1 MRTQRHLHVV
11 LCLALVLASVV
22 ACSNSG
28 EEMRRQLNELQARNQ
43 ADSLMTDDS
52 LALTLC
58 DYFDSH
64 GTPNEQMLAHYLLAR
79 TYADMGEAPKALD
92 EFHHAADC
100 ADTTAADCD
109 YSLLMKV
116 HGQSAN
122 LFLEQSMPNEMLE
135 ELQLEG
141 HYARLAKD
149 TMVCILAEEWK
160 HMAYDMLGQPVKAF
174 KTVQYAFNEYCRND
188 YFDIAAYSASPI
200 CAYLIEQDKYEE
212 ARKYI
217 EFRNKYF
224 GEQATDEDD
233 IFSYYLGM
241 YYIGVGQLDS
251 AEMFLR
257 GLYNHSV
264 EQNNRE
270 AACKGLTTMYEKRGL
285 LDSVAKYSKLS
296 YQISDERI
304 KTSNK
309 EELSKIQALY
319 NYTRNQKIAQERALE
334 ANRNKTGMIILAF
347 LITLLFFCIM
357 AYRHYKREQ
366 IKQMEMEYH
375 HLIELQEQAKFD
387 IIKIKDHES
396 KELLLQKEQE
406 ILEYQQSIDLLHGN
420 LKTET
425 SLEPAIA
432 SSDIYNRFVFLASH
446 PMEKV
451 YKSDWKQLS
460 GMIDRYLPTFRSTLY
475 STYHL
480 KDPDYQLCQ
489 LIRLHFSLSEIGVL
503 IDETPQYVSKRRKY
517 LLKQIF
523 HQEGK
528 PELFDTI
535 LKKIK

>member
-1 MRTQRHLHVV
+1 MRTQRHLHVAV
-11 LCLALVLASVV
+11 CLALVLASVV

-58 DYFDSH
+58 NYFDSH

-79 TYADMGEAPKALD
+79 TYADMGEAPMAL
-92 EFHHAADC
+92 EAYHNAAEC
-100 ADTTAADCD
+100 ADTTSADCD

-160 HMAYDMLGQPVKAF
+160 HMAYDMLGQPDKAF
-174 KTVQYAFNEYCRND
+174 QTVQYAFNEYCRNG
-188 YFDIAAYSASPI
+188 YFDIAAYCASPI

-217 EFRNKYF
+217 DFRKNYY
-224 GEQATDEDD
+224 GVQTTDED
-233 IFSYYLGM
+233 IFYYYLGM
-241 YYIGVGQLDS
+241 YYIGIGQLDS
-251 AEMFLR
+251 AEIYLR

-264 EQNNRE
+264 DQNNRE

-406 ILEYQQSIDLLHGN
+406 ILEYQQSMDFLRGN

-451 YKSDWKQLS
+451 YKSYWKQLS